1 MSAKVL
7 SIPTAQFAKLFVDP
21 TLHNI
26 FVSNETALV
35 TVWNQQAIKMAL
47 VKRAQLLGRITAARA
62 RDYVDHL
69 AGLENEI
76 PGVECLL
83 MCRFFE
89 RTGIL
94 ISAQSPDRLPL

>member
-26 FVSNETALV
+26 FVSNETTLM

-76 PGVECLL
+76 PGVDCL
-83 MCRFFE
+83 MCWFFE

-94 ISAQSPDRLPL
+94 ISAQPPDRLPL